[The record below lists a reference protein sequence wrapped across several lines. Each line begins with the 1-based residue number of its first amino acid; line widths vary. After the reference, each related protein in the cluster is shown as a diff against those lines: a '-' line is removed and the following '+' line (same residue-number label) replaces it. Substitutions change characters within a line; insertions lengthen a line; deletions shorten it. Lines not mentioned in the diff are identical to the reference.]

1 MLNPHYTYCFLDFE
15 TTWLSYERDDII
27 QVGLIITNSQLQI
40 LNHYS
45 SFINP
50 GYEIEQLKTIVSY
63 TTGISID
70 QITSGISLDE
80 FVSKMQELIPQDAIF
95 IGQNIQFDLTFLHK
109 YVATQATSSSNVM
122 KYEAWS
128 IDTLD
133 WAKALIHYPSS
144 YSLDVL
150 YPIVRERLGSDYFI
164 SLASSVWLQD
174 IQNHDALS
182 DCLIC
187 IGLMHYFLQ
196 RIQSI
201 VSSFPSSIKVIE
213 KSSMRFFGS
222 SMDWEHSK
230 TPACG

>member
-1 MLNPHYTYCFLDFE
+1 LLNPHY
-15 TTWLSYERDDII
+15 RDDII

-122 KYEAWS
+122 KYEA
-128 IDTLD
+128 
-133 WAKALIHYPSS
+133 
-144 YSLDVL
+144 
-150 YPIVRERLGSDYFI
+150 
-164 SLASSVWLQD
+164 
-174 IQNHDALS
+174 
-182 DCLIC
+182 
-187 IGLMHYFLQ
+187 
-196 RIQSI
+196 
-201 VSSFPSSIKVIE
+201 
-213 KSSMRFFGS
+213 
-222 SMDWEHSK
+222 
-230 TPACG
+230 